1 MSIFFKPH
9 FAKVDTALR
18 RGSHI
23 TPGDFASHEF
33 IAQNF
38 DAMQEFYETY
48 QCTLTEHP
56 DGFFFLMTED
66 SIIPSRFLSKPCV
79 HLGQLLALMARD
91 PAITKTRGVVS
102 IDKIFQTLS
111 TMFSADL
118 LNKIYAPKTR
128 EIGTEKQIK
137 KEVQKALR
145 TLSQLNFVILENG
158 GEAIRMTEA
167 INRFADVAR
176 HNNEPTNII
185 QRDLEIKRGIH
196 FDAFEANDFEGEES
210 NDED

>member
-1 MSIFFKPH
+1 MSIFFKPL
-9 FAKVDTALR
+9 FAQVDTALR

-23 TPGDFASHEF
+23 TLGDYAAHEF
-33 IAQNF
+33 VAQNF

-48 QCTLTEHP
+48 QCSLVEHP

-66 SIIPSRFLSKPCV
+66 SIIPSRVLPKPCV
-79 HLGQLLALMARD
+79 HIGQLLALMARD

-102 IDKIFQTLS
+102 IDNIFQTLS
-111 TMFSADL
+111 TMFSPDL

-128 EIGTEKQIK
+128 EIGTDKQIK

-145 TLSQLNFVILENG
+145 TLSQLNFILLENG

-167 INRFADVAR
+167 INRFVDVAR
-176 HNNEPTNII
+176 HNNEPSNII
-185 QRDLEIKRGIH
+185 QRDLEIKRGIR
-196 FDAFEANDFEGEES
+196 FDAFEPNDLEGEET